1 MPTYFSIVLCNLD
14 RSGKRWW
21 SFIWM
26 EYDAFSMSYN
36 LFCRHIYGLV
46 AAAAQRDVQTEFWW
60 IPKQFRQLGGIGIS
74 YQKRQ
79 RGGIGG
85 IIQNDKGKLTLA
97 FVGYHFCEQRGGSGA
112 TGSCKRNQSLCR
124 TMQVTKLKGDCH
136 LLASSL
142 QQEQTPSGSWW

>member
-46 AAAAQRDVQTEFWW
+46 AAAAQRNVQTEFWW
-60 IPKQFRQLGGIGIS
+60 IPEQFRQLGGIGIS

-97 FVGYHFCEQRGGSGA
+97 FVGSTSASNAGEVELQALAKGI
-112 TGSCKRNQSLCR
+112 NLCR
-124 TMQVTKLKGDCH
+124 TMQVTKLKVDCH